1 MKVGDLVRYAG
12 FPRSQHGDGEH
23 DLHLGL
29 GIVLG
34 FDEDGDP
41 AIHFQRE
48 KIPLLG
54 GVVYYLERIEVV
66 NESG

>member
-1 MKVGDLVRYAG
+1 MKVGDLVLYAS
-12 FPRSQHGDGEH
+12 FPHSKGDPFP
-23 DLHLGL
+23 LGL

-48 KIPLLG
+48 KRPADG
-54 GVVYYLERIEVV
+54 GVVYYSDRIEVV

>member
-1 MKVGDLVRYAG
+1 MKVGDLVLYTG
-12 FPRSQHGDGEH
+12 FPRGTD
-23 DLHLGL
+23 DPFPLGL

>member
-1 MKVGDLVRYAG
+1 MKVGDLVLYKG
-12 FPRSQHGDGEH
+12 FPNSKTIKGDPFNM
-23 DLHLGL
+23 GL

-41 AIHFQRE
+41 AIHFQCE
-48 KIPLLG
+48 KRPAHG
-54 GVVYYLERIEVV
+54 GVVYYSDRVEVV

>member
-1 MKVGDLVRYAG
+1 MKVGDLVLYTG
-12 FPRSQHGDGEH
+12 FPHSVTIKGDPFNMGF
-23 DLHLGL
+23 

-41 AIHFQRE
+41 LIHFQGE
-48 KIPLLG
+48 KRPASG
-54 GVVYYLERIEVV
+54 GVVYYSDRIEVV